1 VAQDIATGL
10 HRFKENFYKRKRDDE
25 YGENTNNSADDGL
38 SKKRPG
44 TKEEED
50 VAQVAHRAGASDD
63 DLLHENSDC

>member
-10 HRFKENFYKRKRDDE
+10 YRFKEDSYKRKLDDE
-25 YGENTNNSADDGL
+25 YGEDTNNSADDGL

-50 VAQVAHRAGASDD
+50 VTQAAHKAEASDD
-63 DLLHENSDC
+63 NLLHEQSDC